1 MLLPIQYLQTDPKW
15 SSRDYSAAGESTTI
29 GRAGCGPTCMAMVIA
44 TLKDKAV
51 TPILTAAWALKN
63 GYKAPNQGTYYSYFS
78 PQGAKFGISVK
89 QQNVVNLRKMNTAAA
104 APHHKAAED
113 AIKAGK
119 WVICCMGVG
128 LWTSSGHYILWYGL
142 ENGKALIRD
151 PNSTKPERT
160 NGDLALLQAQVK
172 YYWIIDVPKGE
183 EEVEKRYN
191 SLEEMPTYAKPTI
204 KKLIDKG
211 LLSGGSAAAN
221 DLNLTADMIRM
232 LVLNDKAG
240 LYK

>member
-1 MLLPIQYLQTDPKW
+1 MSLPIQYLQTDSRW
-15 SSRDYSAAGESTTI
+15 SNRDYSASGESTTI

-51 TPILTAAWALKN
+51 TPVLTATWALKN
-63 GYKAPNQGTYYSYFS
+63 GYKAANQGTYYSYFS

-89 QQNVVNLRKMNTAAA
+89 QQNVVNLRKMNPAAA
-104 APHHKAAED
+104 AVHHGAAEA

-119 WVICCMGVG
+119 WVICCMGQG
-128 LWTSSGHYILWYGL
+128 LWTTSGHYILWYGM

-151 PNSTKPERT
+151 PNSIRPERT
-160 NGDLALLQAQVK
+160 KGDLALLKSQVK
-172 YYWIIDVPKGE
+172 YYWIVDVPKGE

-191 SLEEMPTYAKPTI
+191 SLEEIPTFAKPTI
-204 KKLIDKG
+204 KKLVDKG

-221 DLNLTADMIRM
+221 DLNLSLDMIRL
-232 LVLNDKAG
+232 LVIQDKAG